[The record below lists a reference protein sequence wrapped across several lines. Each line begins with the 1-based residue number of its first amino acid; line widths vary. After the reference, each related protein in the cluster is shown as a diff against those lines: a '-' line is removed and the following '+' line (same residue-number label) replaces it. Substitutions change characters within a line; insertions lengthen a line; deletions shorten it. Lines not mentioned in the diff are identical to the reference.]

1 MELTREEVLHIARL
15 ARLGIDDEE
24 IERLRNQLSDIL
36 GHFTELSKVNTDGVP
51 PTAHT
56 VAQCNVLGYDE
67 PSPSLATSEVLSNAP
82 GREGDFFRIRPVL
95 E

>member
-1 MELTREEVLHIARL
+1 MELSREEVLHIARL
-15 ARLGIDDEE
+15 ARLGIEDAEVD
-24 IERLRNQLSDIL
+24 RLQGELSDIL
-36 GHFTELSKVNTDGVP
+36 GHFTVLQQVDTEGVP

-67 PSPSLATSEVLSNAP
+67 PAPSLATKEVLANAP
-82 GREGDFFRIRPVL
+82 DREGDFIRIRAVL

>member
-1 MELTREEVLHIARL
+1 MELSREEVLHIARL
-15 ARLGIDDEE
+15 ARLGIGDEE
-24 IERLRNQLSDIL
+24 IDRLQGELSDIL
-36 GHFTELSKVNTDGVP
+36 GHFTVLQQVDTEGVP

-67 PSPSLATSEVLSNAP
+67 SAPSLTTEEVMANAP
-82 GREGDFFRIRPVL
+82 DREGDFIRIRAVL

>member
-15 ARLGIDDEE
+15 ARLGIDDAE
-24 IERLRNQLSDIL
+24 IDRLQGELSNIL
-36 GHFTELSKVNTDGVP
+36 EHFTVLSQVNTEDVP

-56 VAQCNVLGYDE
+56 VAQCNVLGCDE
-67 PSPSLATSEVLSNAP
+67 PAPSLTTEEVLSNAP
-82 GREGDFFRIRPVL
+82 DRDGDFFRIRAVL